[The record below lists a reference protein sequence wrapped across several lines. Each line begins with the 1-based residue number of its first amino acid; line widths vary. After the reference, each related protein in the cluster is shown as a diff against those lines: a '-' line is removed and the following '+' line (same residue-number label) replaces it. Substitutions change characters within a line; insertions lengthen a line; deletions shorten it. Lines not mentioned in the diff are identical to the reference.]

1 MSGGDGWTWLTRV
14 ALATGLCVELEDLPP
29 ALLGGYA
36 EALVPAVRD
45 RLSMR
50 AWGAAMRVGARA
62 LQQQQAHD
70 LP

>member
-1 MSGGDGWTWLTRV
+1 MRV

-50 AWGAAMRVGARA
+50 AWGAAIRGWYSSRCGPGAATHGERSQSA
-62 LQQQQAHD
+62 ARGR
-70 LP
+70 